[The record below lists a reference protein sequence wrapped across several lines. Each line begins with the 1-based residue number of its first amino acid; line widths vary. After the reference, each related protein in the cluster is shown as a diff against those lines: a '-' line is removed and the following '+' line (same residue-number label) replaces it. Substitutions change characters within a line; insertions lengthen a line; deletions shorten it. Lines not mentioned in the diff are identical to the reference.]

1 MPAADPRVSLDLV
14 PRELL
19 APKLKRVALAAVLV
33 GVVVGVVVGFF
44 APVWLA
50 LAIGVVIGVPTAA
63 SALLAL
69 RRRIW
74 LQETRIESIG
84 GLRTRRVDARK
95 ALGVELAVRCG
106 RISEVSARLND
117 GSAEVSIPLALYS
130 DNGGRELG
138 VLGLRRLA
146 DALSASELAA
156 AAGVTSV
163 LIEQLR
169 AEARGARLEDRPLY
183 RAVVLA
189 RGAGRVPQT
198 TLTDHDVASLIE

>member
-1 MPAADPRVSLDLV
+1 MQPYDPRVSLDLV

-19 APKLKRVALAAVLV
+19 APKLKRAALAAVLV
-33 GVVVGVVVGFF
+33 GIVIGIVVGFF

-69 RRRIW
+69 RRRIS
-74 LQETRIESIG
+74 LEGTRIESSS
-84 GLRTRRVDARK
+84 GLRSRRVDARE
-95 ALGVELAVRCG
+95 ALGVELVVRCG

-117 GSAEVSIPLALYS
+117 GRAVVSVPLALYI
-130 DNGGRELG
+130 DEGGRELE
-138 VLGLRRLA
+138 VLGLRKLA
-146 DALSASELAA
+146 DALSTTELAA
-156 AAGVTSV
+156 AVGVTSV

-169 AEARGARLEDRPLY
+169 AEARGARLADRPLY
-183 RAVVLA
+183 RAVALA